1 MKTTSAKKKASAKRP
16 VPRPSRAENSPV
28 ILFPTEKST
37 IGRDKIQ
44 RAVKDVISR
53 RSS

>member
-1 MKTTSAKKKASAKRP
+1 MKTTSAKKKATKRA

-37 IGRDKIQ
+37 IGRDKIK